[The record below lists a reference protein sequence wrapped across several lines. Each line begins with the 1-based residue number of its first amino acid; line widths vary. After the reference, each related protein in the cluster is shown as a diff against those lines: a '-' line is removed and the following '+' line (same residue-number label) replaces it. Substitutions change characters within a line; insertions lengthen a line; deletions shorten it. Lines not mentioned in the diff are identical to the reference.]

1 MCRQPVSPRLSFK
14 KSRSCARLASF
25 ALSSSVLSSFRLI
38 TAPEMMLRSTSLLL
52 ERLRFFFFFRSFFS
66 RLRSFFFRFFSLRR
80 RRDSELSLELELLSS
95 SDFAGAA
102 STLALA
108 LVPALKSSGLTKLHA
123 PRHSWHK
130 CQKLSCANLR
140 W

>member
-1 MCRQPVSPRLSFK
+1 
-14 KSRSCARLASF
+14 
-25 ALSSSVLSSFRLI
+25 
-38 TAPEMMLRSTSLLL
+38 MMLRSTSLLL

-66 RLRSFFFRFFSLRR
+66 RLRSFFFRFFSLRRR

>member
-1 MCRQPVSPRLSFK
+1 M
-14 KSRSCARLASF
+14 
-25 ALSSSVLSSFRLI
+25 

-80 RRDSELSLELELLSS
+80 RRRDSELSLELELLSS

-102 STLALA
+102 SA
-108 LVPALKSSGLTKLHA
+108 LVPAL
-123 PRHSWHK
+123 HSP
-130 CQKLSCANLR
+130 AD
-140 W
+140 